1 MKKSSSNGAPS
12 HRHTGNINQFAA
24 GRYDQTYARVTAADV
39 TERRRARRNSAVIA
53 LSIVLA
59 LLVMTLVYVLAM
71 RSLDVTALGDDLNGS
86 GSQANVS
93 SVEAHH
99 NANAVT
105 FHVSADGWTSDMGAF
120 RFNVLSD
127 GVLVGQINA
136 SPDAPGEFVP
146 TSREAKYE
154 LVPVT
159 IPSDAAAN
167 VAFRYPASLEFTG
180 HDGSVSLA
188 MERIDLSDSAAL
200 SSAANEMPSKGE
212 RESAEGYYE
221 DLRNEYLIANGE
233 IGYNKAK
240 DETLSKRLKSYEIP
254 EFEDEDED
262 EDANGDDKDER
273 ADVSH
278 ER

>member
-1 MKKSSSNGAPS
+1 MKKSTGKDARS
-12 HRHTGNINQFAA
+12 RHHNGNINQFAA

-71 RSLDVTALGDDLNGS
+71 RSIGITALGDSLSANGS
-86 GSQANVS
+86 QSNTS
-93 SVEAHH
+93 SAEAHH

-105 FHVSADGWTSDMGAF
+105 FSVSADDWTSEMGAF

-127 GVLVGQINA
+127 GVLVGQVNA
-136 SPDAPGEFVP
+136 SPEQQGEFVP

-154 LVPVT
+154 FVPVT
-159 IPSDAAAN
+159 IPSDASAN

-188 MERIDLSDSAAL
+188 MERIDLSDAAAL

-221 DLRNEYLIANGE
+221 ELRNEYLIASGE
-233 IGYNKAK
+233 MGYNKAK
-240 DETLSKRLKSYEIP
+240 DETLGKRLKSYEIP
-254 EFEDEDED
+254 EFEGENDDD
-262 EDANGDDKDER
+262 DTKGDDDDE
-273 ADVSH
+273 
-278 ER
+278 

>member
-12 HRHTGNINQFAA
+12 RHHSDNINQFAA
-24 GRYDQTYARVTAADV
+24 GRYDKTYARVTAADV
-39 TERRRARRNSAVIA
+39 TEHRRARRNSAVIA

-71 RSLDVTALGDDLNGS
+71 RSLGVTALGDDLNGS
-86 GSQANVS
+86 GSQSNVS
-93 SVEAHH
+93 LVEAHH
-99 NANAVT
+99 NANAVAFT
-105 FHVSADGWTSDMGAF
+105 VSADGWTSDMGAF
-120 RFNVLSD
+120 RFNVLND

-146 TSREAKYE
+146 MSREAKYE

-188 MERIDLSDSAAL
+188 MERVDLSDAAAL

-221 DLRNEYLIANGE
+221 DLRNEYLIASGE
-233 IGYNKAK
+233 MGYNKAK
-240 DETLSKRLKSYEIP
+240 DETLGKRLKSYEVP

-262 EDANGDDKDER
+262 AKNTKNGDDDE
-273 ADVSH
+273 
-278 ER
+278 